1 LGKEMLW
8 VIAGRYVH
16 GGVDEEMKN
25 PFCIPPKFWMRGRMK
40 KETTHFVFPK
50 ICW

>member
-25 PFCIPPKFWMRGRMK
+25 PF
-40 KETTHFVFPK
+40 VFPQNSG
-50 ICW
+50 